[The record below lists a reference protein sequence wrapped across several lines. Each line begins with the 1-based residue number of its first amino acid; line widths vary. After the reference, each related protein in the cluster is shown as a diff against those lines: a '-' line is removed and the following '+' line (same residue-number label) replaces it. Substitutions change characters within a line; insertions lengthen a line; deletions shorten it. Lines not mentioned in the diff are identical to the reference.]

1 MRKTSKKILVDA
13 YLLNKEPQGT
23 KTYIKELYKEFATKN
38 PKVNI
43 FFGCFKDEALQKE
56 FANYENIHFL
66 HYKHQNRFVRML
78 FEIPKLIKKH
88 QFTHAHFQYVIPFFR
103 SNSCKYIV
111 TIHDI
116 LFNNF
121 KNYFSASY
129 RKKRNFLFKYS
140 AKKCD
145 YLVTVSNYSKEEIQ
159 QQYKLQ
165 NKNIYVTPNGVNANF
180 LEDYNKEDAVK
191 YIKNN
196 YGINNYILYVSRI
209 EPRKN
214 QQLVLES
221 FLQQKDKNLQL
232 LFIGDKT
239 LKNQELN
246 NLINNLPLN
255 KKNRIYFLNGIKN
268 KDLLYFYKASRVF
281 VYPSLAEG
289 FGIPPIEAGALKI
302 PVLCSNQTAMQ
313 DFYFFKPYFTSPK
326 NKEEFTQLL
335 TLLLHNKNTDR
346 LDTIQQKIKEL
357 YTWKNAA
364 KVLDTIVHEAS

>member
-1 MRKTSKKILVDA
+1 MKILVDA

-23 KTYIKELYKEFATKN
+23 KTYIKELYKEFASKN
-38 PKVNI
+38 SDIKI
-43 FFGCFKDEALQKE
+43 FFGCFKDETLQKE
-56 FANYENIHFL
+56 FASYKNIQFL

-103 SNSCKYIV
+103 SKNCKYIV

-145 YLVTVSNYSKEEIQ
+145 YLVTVSNYSKKEIR

-165 NKNIYVTPNGVNANF
+165 NKTIYVTPNGVNSSF
-180 LEDYNKEDAVK
+180 LENYNKEDAVQ
-191 YIKNN
+191 YIKKN
-196 YGINNYILYVSRI
+196 YRISNYILYVSRI

-232 LFIGDKT
+232 LFIGDET

-246 NLINNLPLN
+246 NLVNNLSSD
-255 KKNRIYFLNGIKN
+255 KKNRIHFLNGIKH
-268 KDLLYFYKASRVF
+268 KDLLSFYKASKAF
-281 VYPSLAEG
+281 IYPSLAEG

-313 DFYFFKPYFTSPK
+313 DFSFFAPYFTSPK

-335 TLLLHNKNTDR
+335 TLLLQDKNTDR
-346 LDTIQQKIKEL
+346 LDYIQQKIQEL

-364 KVLDTIVHEAS
+364 KVLETIVHEAS